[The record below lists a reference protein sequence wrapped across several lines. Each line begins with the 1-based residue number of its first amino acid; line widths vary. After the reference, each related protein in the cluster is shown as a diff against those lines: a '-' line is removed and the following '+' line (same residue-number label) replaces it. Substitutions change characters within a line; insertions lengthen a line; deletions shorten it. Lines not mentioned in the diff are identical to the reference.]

1 VFQEALAQ
9 IDILAVNRQEAETL
23 VPGLV
28 ARFGEGGRALP
39 LERGEKPPR
48 LLVRGLVGG
57 GHEMALAAFFDA
69 LRQMGPRFVL
79 VTDGRH
85 GAFLGTREA
94 IHFCPV
100 RETTLAGT
108 AGAGDAF
115 NSTFTAYIA
124 FGSKPEDALR
134 AAAVN
139 AASVV
144 GHVDTQTGLL
154 SRDAIAKA
162 LAATGDELPV
172 RSWSL
177 KAVAPQA

>member
-1 VFQEALAQ
+1 M
-9 IDILAVNRQEAETL
+9 L

-28 ARFGEGGRALP
+28 ARFGEAGRRLP
-39 LERGEKPPR
+39 LEPGEKPPR
-48 LLVRGLVGG
+48 LLRGAFGG
-57 GHEMALAAFFDA
+57 GHDMSLPAFFA
-69 LRQMGPRFVL
+69 AMRQTGPPFVL

-100 RETTLAGT
+100 RETKVAGT

-115 NSTFTAYIA
+115 NATFAAYIA
-124 FGSKPEDALR
+124 LGSKPEDALR
-134 AAAVN
+134 AAAIN

-154 SRDAIAKA
+154 SREDIDRQ
-162 LAATGDELPV
+162 LAATGAEW
-172 RSWSL
+172 RTRTW
-177 KAVAPQA
+177 PQR